1 MEHVFD
7 DLIGL
12 QRTRPRWS
20 WRTFAA
26 ASAIRLVGNL
36 ATGAAIGIGIAV
48 GRALAG

>member
-12 QRTRPRWS
+12 QRTRPRS
-20 WRTFAA
+20 NWRTGATA
-26 ASAIRLVGNL
+26 WAIRLGGNL
-36 ATGAAIGIGIAV
+36 ATGVAIGIGIAI